1 MSVNGESGVRSV
13 NRALS
18 ILQVL
23 ARTGPAGVSRIAE
36 ELGIH
41 KSTVFRLLAT
51 LEARGMVEQNASR
64 GEYQLGD
71 GVVQLAAGVTQ
82 RHDISVLSRTV
93 CQQLAAD
100 AGETVNIAI
109 LDGDELLTLDQV
121 LGASAITTVNWTGQR
136 QVLHA
141 TAGGKVFLAA
151 MSDAD
156 LDEHLRRPLT
166 SFTEHTI
173 VDPALLR
180 AEIARVRETGWAT
193 TGDEL
198 EIGLA
203 ALAAPIRSLRGDV
216 EAVVAISGPS
226 FRVNRQTAPELAE
239 SVLSAAAAISARNGY
254 PLPG

>member
-180 AEIARVRETGWAT
+180 AEIARVRETGWAI

>member
-1 MSVNGESGVRSV
+1 MSANGDSGVRSV
-13 NRALS
+13 HRALS

-23 ARTGPAGVSRIAE
+23 ARTGPTGVSRIAE
-36 ELGIH
+36 ELGIS

-51 LEARGMVEQNASR
+51 LEARGLVEQNASR

-93 CQQLAAD
+93 CQQLAAE

-109 LDGDELLTLDQV
+109 LEGGELLTLDQV
-121 LGASAITTVNWTGQR
+121 AGASAITTVNWTGQR
-136 QVLHA
+136 QPLHA
-141 TAGGKVFLAA
+141 TAGGKVFLSA
-151 MSDAD
+151 MSDAE
-156 LDEHLRRPLT
+156 LDDYLSRPLPA
-166 SFTEHTI
+166 FTEHTI

-180 AEIARVRETGWAT
+180 AEVERVRELGWAY

-203 ALAAPIRSLRGDV
+203 ALGAPIRSLRGDV
-216 EAVVAISGPS
+216 EAVVAISGPL
-226 FRVNRQTAPELAE
+226 FRVNRGTAPELAE
-239 SVLSAAAAISARNGY
+239 RVLAAAAAISARNGY

>member
-1 MSVNGESGVRSV
+1 MSTNGDSGVRSV
-13 NRALS
+13 HRAFS

-23 ARTGPAGVSRIAE
+23 ARTGPTGVSRIAE
-36 ELGIH
+36 ELGIS

-93 CQQLAAD
+93 CQQLAAE
-100 AGETVNIAI
+100 AGETVNISI
-109 LDGDELLTLDQV
+109 LEGDELLTLDQV
-121 LGASAITTVNWTGQR
+121 VGASAITTVNWTGQR
-136 QVLHA
+136 QPLHV

-151 MSDAD
+151 MSEAE
-156 LDEHLRRPLT
+156 LDDYLSRKLPA
-166 SFTEHTI
+166 FTEHTI

-180 AEIARVRETGWAT
+180 AEVERVRETGWAYT
-193 TGDEL
+193 ADEL

-203 ALAAPIRSLRGDV
+203 ALGAPIRSLRGDV

-226 FRVNRQTAPELAE
+226 FRVNRDTAPELADR
-239 SVLSAAAAISARNGY
+239 VLAAAAAISARNGY